1 MSKSSNLVKGDD
13 RVEEMKED
21 EKDGQLVDQLM
32 VSKYKVIYK
41 VLFCLSV
48 YADQKQILCL
58 SSKSPQEGCYLYT
71 WSPSILESNQIVFW
85 CTLLV
90 QYNVS
95 Y

>member
-48 YADQKQILCL
+48 YADQKQILYQAL
-58 SSKSPQEGCYLYT
+58 NLLKKVV
-71 WSPSILESNQIVFW
+71 I
-85 CTLLV
+85 CTPGLH
-90 QYNVS
+90 QYWRVIK
-95 Y
+95 